1 MSRLLAPTRTI
12 GLQCPRYGFA
22 TRAKETLGVSNLH
35 QSTGPKAMSRTDR
48 PVDLEQ
54 IRECSPGVSFWFPCQ
69 KGCCAREHYRID
81 RSSTDDGSCSAES
94 ESSYW
99 ALPVGPILSPQVSGK
114 ISQFL
119 PSIHEGRFTL
129 IDVKETQMSCE
140 LPNVSGVGAVAGTVL
155 IPKCEDI

>member
-1 MSRLLAPTRTI
+1 
-12 GLQCPRYGFA
+12 
-22 TRAKETLGVSNLH
+22 
-35 QSTGPKAMSRTDR
+35 MSRTDR

-155 IPKCEDI
+155 IPKCEDIGERHRREVYSNDFGIQSDHVSSRWHSWPLKQRQQVGDSIA